1 MKRILALQLLACLA
15 MSSADANTITEGPLS
30 FPGGTG
36 NFNNPL
42 TFDKFDTSLGT
53 LTDVTISMTAVG
65 YGILIV
71 NNTANSKDYN
81 FYNGFASV
89 PVNVVGPGG
98 VTISTTLT
106 ATGMSG
112 TASPGLTSFNGVSGN
127 YDASGHVLS
136 ADWGSYSGLGAGTFT
151 LNALVAGGTFGG
163 SQTENGNSFLFFG
176 GSEHVNGTVTVTYTY
191 TGVPDGGL
199 TAMLLGMGML
209 GLGCVRRMAK

>member
-71 NNTANSKDYN
+71 NNTASPS
-81 FYNGFASV
+81 FAR
-89 PVNVVGPGG
+89 P
-98 VTISTTLT
+98 
-106 ATGMSG
+106 
-112 TASPGLTSFNGVSGN
+112 SPN
-127 YDASGHVLS
+127 
-136 ADWGSYSGLGAGTFT
+136 
-151 LNALVAGGTFGG
+151 
-163 SQTENGNSFLFFG
+163 
-176 GSEHVNGTVTVTYTY
+176 
-191 TGVPDGGL
+191 P
-199 TAMLLGMGML
+199 
-209 GLGCVRRMAK
+209 CK